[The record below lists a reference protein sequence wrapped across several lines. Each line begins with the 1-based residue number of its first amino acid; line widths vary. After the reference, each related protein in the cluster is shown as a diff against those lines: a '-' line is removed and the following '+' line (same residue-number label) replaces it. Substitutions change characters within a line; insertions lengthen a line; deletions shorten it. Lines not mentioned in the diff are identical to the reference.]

1 MSKLWYPVALSFT
14 LVNCGGET
22 DSDHTGTPTGGST
35 QSGTSTP
42 TGGSTQASTST
53 STGGRSQMD
62 TGTPVATGGTSLVI
76 APPYGV
82 QPPESGGSIAFGG
95 MPAMT
100 GGKPA
105 TGGRSSIDTGTP
117 RYTGGRPPVIYG
129 VIGLLNVHWR
139 ARLLFK

>member
-22 DSDHTGTPTGGST
+22 DSDHTGASTGGST
-35 QSGTSTP
+35 Q
-42 TGGSTQASTST
+42 TGSST

-62 TGTPVATGGTSLVI
+62 SGTPAATGGTTLVI

-82 QPPESGGSIAFGG
+82 QPPESGGSMAFGG

-105 TGGRSSIDTGTP
+105 VGGRSSIDTGTP
-117 RYTGGRPPVIYG
+117 RYTGGRPPVFYG
-129 VIGLLNVHWR
+129 VIGLPHVRWR